1 MVEIIRKM
9 KVSIITP
16 TSNSART
23 IQSNLD
29 SIKNQS
35 FKDYQL
41 IVIDNNSTDETV
53 EIIKKNNLPNVKF
66 LIEKDRGIFDAIN
79 KGIRMSDNEVI
90 SVLHSDDLY
99 NNKNVLK
106 DIIETFQEH
115 KDNDIVYGDLIYVKK
130 DNIDITIRH
139 WKPGP
144 YRKNLFFKGW
154 HPPHPSFFAK
164 KKLFENHGYYAINN
178 GNCADVELMFRFLNI
193 HNLKSKYLNK
203 TLVKM
208 RYGGAS
214 NKNVVS
220 IIKQNIQIIKFLKIH
235 RNCYKISIF
244 ILYKILDR
252 LKQFVFK
259 E

>member
-1 MVEIIRKM
+1 M

-16 TSNSART
+16 TFNSAKT

-29 SIKNQS
+29 SIKTQS

-41 IVIDNNSTDETV
+41 IIIDNNSQDETV
-53 EIIKKNNLPNVKF
+53 EIIKKNNIKNIKF
-66 LIEKDRGIFDAIN
+66 LIEEDLGIFDAIN
-79 KGIRMSDNEVI
+79 KGIRNSDNELI
-90 SVLHSDDLY
+90 SVLHSDDFY
-99 NNKNVLK
+99 NNENVLK
-106 DIIETFQEH
+106 DIVETFEEY
-115 KDNDIVYGDLIYVKK
+115 KDSDIVYGDLIYVKK
-130 DNIDITIRH
+130 DNIDITLRY
-139 WKPGP
+139 WKSGA
-144 YRKNLFFKGW
+144 YSKNLFFKGW

-164 KKLFENHGYYAINN
+164 KKLFEKYGYYDLNN
-178 GNCADVELMFRFLNI
+178 GNSADVELMFRFLNT

-214 NKNVVS
+214 NKDVLS
-220 IIKQNIQIIKFLKIH
+220 IIKQNIQIMKFLKIN
-235 RNCYKISIF
+235 RNIYKTSIF

-259 E
+259 G